1 MAINSRAKGGVGER
15 ELAALLVELG
25 LCEHAERTAQRCG
38 KGGTADVVG
47 LEGIHV
53 EVKRTEKLNIWA
65 AMAQAV
71 RDAVGAIPSVFHRRN
86 RDGWMVTVRV
96 VDLRAFAEA
105 VVDNCSRVDR
115 FKNSG

>member
-1 MAINSRAKGGVGER
+1 MAINSRVKGGVGER

-47 LEGIHV
+47 LAGIHV

-65 AMAQAV
+65 AMSQAV
-71 RDAVGAIPSVFHRRN
+71 LPSRAAPGPVRPAQRPRRGCAPSAMWPT
-86 RDGWMVTVRV
+86 RLACRHARFCR
-96 VDLRAFAEA
+96 RARR
-105 VVDNCSRVDR
+105 S
-115 FKNSG
+115 